1 MYNPYGQYNAY
12 NPYQYGQ
19 QVYNAFQQPQQNNTL
34 PQQQVIQVNGK
45 ASVDTIQL
53 APNSSILVMDTSAPM
68 VWLCVSDGV
77 GKVTAT
83 PYDITEHKETPPI
96 DTASLEQ
103 RITAVENFINKLME
117 SASNEPNVTKSKPKQ
132 TVTKSDTN

>member
-1 MYNPYGQYNAY
+1 MYNPYGQYY

-19 QVYNAFQQPQQNNTL
+19 QAYNAFQQPQQSNTL

-83 PYDITEHKETPPI
+83 SYDITEHKETPPI
-96 DTASLEQ
+96 DTANLEQ

-117 SASNEPNVTKSKPKQ
+117 GANNEPNAAKSKPKQ